1 MVTLAK
7 KKIRKGKKTHGFRKR
22 MATKDGR
29 TVLKNRRSK
38 QRKRLS
44 K

>member
-7 KKIRKGKKTHGFRKR
+7 KKIRKGKKTQGFRKR
-22 MATKDGR
+22 MSSKDGR
-29 TVLKNRRSK
+29 SVLKNRRAK